1 MNKQTKNN
9 CVFHVM
15 TLDVVIFKATAPLS
29 TKLMSLEPN
38 SDMILDMA
46 LTTIETY
53 AQPMSQ
59 EAVDFLQYV

>member
-38 SDMILDMA
+38 SDMILDMTETSPDIDNYRN
-46 LTTIETY
+46 LCTT
-53 AQPMSQ
+53 
-59 EAVDFLQYV
+59 YVTGR